1 MCLKESKEDKAE
13 FKQHLVSILW
23 TGRIDKA
30 IKYLESLK
38 LANIK
43 NAIRVIELKE
53 QSGKGK

>member
-1 MCLKESKEDKAE
+1 MCLKGSKEDKAE
-13 FKQHLVSILW
+13 IKQHLVSILR
-23 TGRIDKA
+23 TGRIDKT

-43 NAIRVIELKE
+43 NTIRVIELKE

>member
-1 MCLKESKEDKAE
+1 MCLKGSKEDKAE

-43 NAIRVIELKE
+43 KAIRVIELKV